1 MYLTFAGPALAA
13 DVFGHAAGA
22 GVFVFRAPIVVLPRV
37 SHFVGAAA
45 RVGAAVAIPGIVGGR
60 VAHALR
66 LRWKAQI
73 NTYVCDLFRGS

>member
-13 DVFGHAAGA
+13 DVFGQADDA
-22 GVFVFRAPIVVLPRV
+22 VFVFRAPIVVLPRV